1 MLHPRVVQFKPHR
14 TVRVEQVI
22 AELTKMI
29 ANANPNFNFQCPS
42 ADIDALLAGVVPEE
56 IRVFVDDPNPKSGPQ
71 PDRNFV
77 AEYRT
82 DIFRDVILSD
92 VSHAAPWPDEDGIR
106 FSDYSLLVLT
116 DSGLTAV
123 QKRPNRDGG

>member
-42 ADIDALLAGVVPEE
+42 ADIDALLAGVVPEG
-56 IRVFVDDPNPKSGPQ
+56 NC
-71 PDRNFV
+71 
-77 AEYRT
+77 
-82 DIFRDVILSD
+82 
-92 VSHAAPWPDEDGIR
+92 
-106 FSDYSLLVLT
+106 
-116 DSGLTAV
+116 
-123 QKRPNRDGG
+123 